1 MKRQCCGT
9 GMRMLPSLSMF
20 EHLRNFDPEVENNV
34 LSGFVPE
41 EKAPVDALLA
51 AKVETQEWLKELGV
65 LDDETVSEQASAT
78 MAREA
83 FAAVTTDSPTTRA
96 ALAAVKTPAAVR
108 HLTGMLAAYDWEFV
122 EQAKELRGYAV
133 AKITEETKHPDARIR
148 LRALELLGRVTEVAL
163 FTERVEI
170 TKKTMSDEEL
180 NAKIKEK
187 MNGLL
192 KVTTLL
198 EKPLDV
204 SDVEPK

>member
-1 MKRQCCGT
+1 
-9 GMRMLPSLSMF
+9 MLPSRLMF
-20 EHLRNFDPEVENNV
+20 DHLNKFDPDVQDNV
-34 LSGFVPE
+34 LAGFMSTE
-41 EKAPVDALLA
+41 QAPAQKILD
-51 AKVETQEWLKELGV
+51 AKVSTADWLRELGV
-65 LDDETVSEQASAT
+65 VDDEEVSAQASAT
-78 MAREA
+78 AAREA
-83 FAAVTTDSPTTRA
+83 FSAVVTDSPATKA
-96 ALAAVKTPAAVR
+96 ALVAVKTPAAVR
-108 HLTGMLAAYDWEFV
+108 QLTGMLSAYDWEFV

-204 SDVEPK
+204 SDVEDKT